1 MTAEFSKKS
10 VTSDARG
17 GTLHWLFIVS
27 ALLFQNSFSRRITM
41 EKSIR
46 KLFVMGLLAVVF
58 AWNTLAAEPA
68 PPESNDPNASEPNV
82 PASVKPLVSRDFRID
97 VETNRSVYLN
107 RDVLRLSVKLLN
119 DSVRPVF
126 IGVCPIEP
134 AVEPA
139 EQAEIEE
146 IAQGFLDDEDVDVA
160 IMPCIPRF
168 IGYATLTRLGPSP
181 VPCPILSAEKEPAIV
196 VKPRKFRLPLFGL
209 PRVPGH
215 STRIISAANILIS
228 GPLLDVEG
236 EPAGAENKA
245 DEPLEIEIIPAV
257 GRCVPVRPGYYLLD
271 CRIEKICGTPVAQAQ
286 KIIRIRPRIIRPVP
300 KPNKPTTVLVK

>member
-1 MTAEFSKKS
+1 
-10 VTSDARG
+10 
-17 GTLHWLFIVS
+17 
-27 ALLFQNSFSRRITM
+27 M
-41 EKSIR
+41 EKSAR
-46 KLFVMGLLAVVF
+46 KLFVLGLLAVVL
-58 AWNTLAAEPA
+58 AWNAVAAEPA
-68 PPESNDPNASEPNV
+68 TPESNDPGASEPNV

-134 AVEPA
+134 VIEPA

-160 IMPCIPRF
+160 VMPCIPRF
-168 IGYATLTRLGPSP
+168 IGHATLTRLGPSP
-181 VPCPILSAEKEPAIV
+181 VPCPILSAEEEPAIV
-196 VKPRKFRLPLFGL
+196 VKPKKFRLPLFGS
-209 PRVPGH
+209 PRVTGH
-215 STRIISAANILIS
+215 STRIISAANILIR
-228 GPLLDVEG
+228 GPLLDVEAEAVPIAKKAC
-236 EPAGAENKA
+236 EPA
-245 DEPLEIEIIPAV
+245 EPLEIETIPAV

-271 CRIEKICGTPVAQAQ
+271 CRIEKICGTQVAQAQ
-286 KIIRIRPRIIRPVP
+286 KVIRIRPRIITLAPQPKP